1 MGRLEA
7 PSRAL
12 GSMTELTARNKR
24 NLGLALVAFLGLWF
38 FWSVRE
44 VLNPLLLAYL
54 LAFIVHPFVL
64 KLEAKGWSRMKA
76 VNAIYVFATVCGL
89 LLVIGFWSQGSRLI
103 GKVVRQAQ
111 GEEAGGLFTNLDER
125 FGAFVEQHREKSW
138 MQWLVEEDVIEEE
151 EIPGEGANGGPSE
164 TASGE
169 PQEPPTN
176 PPASEEPDAPSE
188 HPSTGDGSDSL
199 AGSQGEDGET
209 AQDGTAD
216 GSEEGSDAGS
226 DAGTA
231 GSTHEP
237 DGVHLL
243 PTLQRFWNEVVL
255 EMDVAHA
262 GSAAR
267 RSLRW
272 VSSWFGSFLGLI
284 SMLVLLPIYTW
295 FLLFE
300 LERIHRFI
308 RRHLP
313 REGRQRYTRVGAKI
327 GDVLTNFLRGQLVVC
342 LLKGLT
348 ITVGLFLA
356 GVPYALFLGLTAGFM
371 ALIPFFG
378 AFLAAVFAFLVGLL
392 SMDFVPL
399 LWRLVLVF
407 GIAEL
412 MEGYVYVP
420 RIIGG
425 TLGLHPLAVLV
436 AVLVGGA
443 AMGMFGFLI
452 ALPLV
457 ASLVI
462 LAKEFLM
469 PALREWAD
477 EGKECEGGSGPEQ
490 PRSLA

>member
-7 PSRAL
+7 PFRAL

-24 NLGLALVAFLGLWF
+24 NLGLALVAFLGIWF

-138 MQWLVEEDVIEEE
+138 MQWLVEEDVIEKE
-151 EIPGEGANGGPSE
+151 EIASEGANADPSQN
-164 TASGE
+164 ASGTAPE
-169 PQEPPTN
+169 SPTN
-176 PPASEEPDAPSE
+176 RTPGEQPDSPGNEPA
-188 HPSTGDGSDSL
+188 TGDGSDSP

-209 AQDGTAD
+209 NPDGSAD
-216 GSEEGSDAGS
+216 GSEEG
-226 DAGTA
+226 TA
-231 GSTHEP
+231 AVVPEP

-272 VSSWFGSFLGLI
+272 VSSWFGSFVGLI

-477 EGKECEGGSGPEQ
+477 EAKEGEGGSGPQQ